1 MAYPIFPKRLCIPVL
16 DAGPVVS
23 AMIESIG
30 KFQICELVGK
40 GATASVY
47 LSKDPFT
54 GRDVAIKVAN
64 QAVFSDPV
72 HGAKFKK
79 MFMNEASLAGKLRH
93 PHIVSVF
100 DAGLEDGF
108 HFIVMEYVPGKTLKS
123 YCSMKALLPF
133 DDVVE
138 IIFKCASALD
148 YASRQGVIH
157 RDIKPANILQV
168 EGTNVKISDFGT
180 ALRENSDV
188 TQIVD
193 AVGSPAYMSP
203 EQISGGDLTFQT
215 DIYSLGVV
223 MYQLLSGYL
232 PYSAKSQVE
241 LFRKILNEPPIS
253 LKDRRPQVPEALLRI
268 VDRCMAKSP
277 EERYNAWGSLSKDLA
292 SANRQLINVAQDDSD
307 TERFNILK
315 ALDFFKT
322 FSDRELWEIL
332 RISKWH
338 KFSAGKTLIQ
348 EGRIGSS
355 LYILAGGNASIL
367 KNDSFLGVIETG
379 HCFGEMAYIVG
390 NNKPRTASIVSNT
403 EVLVIKIRAEGIEN
417 ASDQLRTSIHKVLLR
432 ILAERLE
439 KTSILASIV

>member
-1 MAYPIFPKRLCIPVL
+1 
-16 DAGPVVS
+16 
-23 AMIESIG
+23 MIESIG
-30 KFQICELVGK
+30 KFQLSQLVGK

-93 PHIVSVF
+93 PHIVTVF
-100 DAGLEDGF
+100 DAGLDEGA

-123 YCSMKALLPF
+123 YCTMQALLPF

-188 TQIVD
+188 TQIFD

-203 EQISGGDLTFQT
+203 EQIGGGDLTFQT

-223 MYQLLSGYL
+223 MYQLLCGYL
-232 PYSAKSQVE
+232 PFAAKSQVE
-241 LFRKILNEPPIS
+241 LFRKILNGSPVP
-253 LKDRRPQVPEALLRI
+253 LNDRRPKIPQPLLDI
-268 VDRCMAKSP
+268 VDRCLAKSP
-277 EERYNAWGSLSKDLA
+277 EERYASWNQLSKDLV
-292 SANRQLINVAQDDSD
+292 SANKQLIDFVQDNSD
-307 TERFNILK
+307 TEKFNILK
-315 ALDFFKT
+315 QLDFFKH

-338 KFSAGKTLIQ
+338 KFAAGKTLIQ
-348 EGRIGSS
+348 EGRVGSS
-355 LYILAGGNASIL
+355 LYVLAGGNASII
-367 KNDSFLGVIETG
+367 KNDSFLGVIESG

-403 EVLVIKIRAEGIEN
+403 EVLVVKIRSDSIEN
-417 ASDQLRTSIHKVLLR
+417 ASDQLRTSIHKVLLK
-432 ILAERLE
+432 ILADRLE

>member
-1 MAYPIFPKRLCIPVL
+1 
-16 DAGPVVS
+16 
-23 AMIESIG
+23 MIEAIG
-30 KFQICELVGK
+30 KFQLSELIGK

-54 GRDVAIKVAN
+54 GQDVAIKIAN

-72 HGAKFKK
+72 HGDKFKK

-93 PHIVSVF
+93 PHIVSVL
-100 DAGLEDGF
+100 DAGLEEDL

-123 YCSMKALLPF
+123 YCTMKSLLPF

-138 IIFKCASALD
+138 IVFKTASALD

-180 ALRENSDV
+180 ALRENSEV
-188 TQIVD
+188 TQIFD

-232 PYSAKSQVE
+232 PYAAKSQVE
-241 LFRKILNEPPIS
+241 LFRKILNDNPIP
-253 LKDRRPQVPEALLRI
+253 LKDRRNKIPEALLRI
-268 VDRCMAKSP
+268 VERCMAKSP
-277 EERYNAWGSLSKDLA
+277 EERYTSWNALSRDLVA
-292 SANRQLINVAQDDSD
+292 ANKQLINVAQDDSD
-307 TERFNILK
+307 TEKFNILK
-315 ALDFFKT
+315 QLDFFES
-322 FSDRELWEIL
+322 FSDRELWEVL

-338 KFSAGKTLIQ
+338 KFPAGKTLIQ
-348 EGRIGSS
+348 EGRVGSS
-355 LYILAGGNASIL
+355 LYILAGGNASII

-403 EVLVIKIRAEGIEN
+403 EVLVIKIRSDGIEN

-432 ILAERLE
+432 ILADRLE

>member
-1 MAYPIFPKRLCIPVL
+1 
-16 DAGPVVS
+16 
-23 AMIESIG
+23 MIEAIG
-30 KFQICELVGK
+30 KFQLSELIGK

-54 GRDVAIKVAN
+54 GQDVAIKIAN
-64 QAVFSDPV
+64 QSVFSDPV
-72 HGAKFKK
+72 HGDKFKK

-93 PHIVSVF
+93 PHIVTVL
-100 DAGLEDGF
+100 DAGVEDEL

-123 YCSMKALLPF
+123 YCTMKSLLPF

-138 IIFKCASALD
+138 IIFKTASALD

-180 ALRENSDV
+180 ALRENSEV
-188 TQIVD
+188 TQIFD

-232 PYSAKSQVE
+232 PYAAKSQVE
-241 LFRKILNEPPIS
+241 LFRKILNEPPIP
-253 LKDRRPQVPEALLRI
+253 LRDRRNKLPEALLKI
-268 VDRCMAKSP
+268 VENCMAKSP
-277 EERYNAWGSLSKDLA
+277 EERYTSWNQLSRDLVA
-292 SANRQLINVAQDDSD
+292 ANKQLINVAQDDSD
-307 TERFNILK
+307 TEKFNILK
-315 ALDFFKT
+315 QLDFFKS
-322 FSDRELWEIL
+322 FSDRELWEVL

-338 KFSAGKTLIQ
+338 KFPAGKTLIQ
-348 EGRIGSS
+348 EGRVGSS
-355 LYILAGGNASIL
+355 LYILAGGNASII

-403 EVLVIKIRAEGIEN
+403 EVLVIKIRSDGIEN
-417 ASDQLRTSIHKVLLR
+417 ASDQLRTSIHKVLLQ
-432 ILAERLE
+432 ILADRLE